1 MVKGVIFDVDG
12 TLVDSVDL
20 HAQAWVEA
28 LRHFGYEVDFDAV
41 RSQIGKGGDQLMPV
55 FVPPADLERRQDE
68 IDRYR
73 HDLFARDYMDKVT
86 GFPGVRSLIER
97 LLADGKRVALASSA
111 KGDELQRYK
120 RVAGIDDLI
129 RTETTSDDVDRSKPH
144 PDIFEAA
151 RRKLD
156 LPARDAVV
164 VGDTPWDAL
173 AAGKAG
179 IPIIGVL
186 CGGFAEAD
194 LRKAGCVEIHRDP
207 QDLLDRY
214 QGSVIGKPGP

>member
-1 MVKGVIFDVDG
+1 MKGVIFDVDG

-73 HDLFARDYMDKVT
+73 HDLFARDYMDRVT

>member
-1 MVKGVIFDVDG
+1 MATGVIFDVDG

-20 HAQAWVEA
+20 HARAWVEA
-28 LRHFGYEVDFDAV
+28 FHHFGYAVDFEAV

-55 FVPPADLERRQDE
+55 FVPAADLERRQDE

-73 HDLFARDYMDKVT
+73 HDLFARDYLHKVT
-86 GFPGVRSLIER
+86 GFPGVRPLIER

-111 KGDELQRYK
+111 KGDELARYK

-129 RTETTSDDVDRSKPH
+129 RTETTSDDVEKSKPH
-144 PDIFEAA
+144 PDIVEAA
-151 RRKLD
+151 RRTLD
-156 LPARDAVV
+156 LPAGDMVV

-179 IPIIGVL
+179 IPVVGVL

-194 LRKAGCVEIHRDP
+194 LRKAGCVEINRDP

-214 QGSVIGKPGP
+214 QGSLIGQGGS

>member
-73 HDLFARDYMDKVT
+73 HDLFARDYMDRVT